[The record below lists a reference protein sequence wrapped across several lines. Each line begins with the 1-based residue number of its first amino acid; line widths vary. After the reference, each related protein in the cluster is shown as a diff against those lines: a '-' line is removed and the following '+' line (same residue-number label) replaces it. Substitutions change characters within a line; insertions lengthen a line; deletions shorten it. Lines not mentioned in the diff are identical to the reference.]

1 MKVNVLSNAL
11 EEADSLID
19 TLINFMAKALV
30 ESLAYTLADEEVDKL
45 SETLLTRRKGN
56 YSMLWVTRYRTLT
69 HKH

>member
-11 EEADSLID
+11 KESDSLID

-45 SETLLTRRKGN
+45 SKTLLTRRKGH
-56 YSMLWVTRYRTLT
+56 YSMLWVTPYRTLR